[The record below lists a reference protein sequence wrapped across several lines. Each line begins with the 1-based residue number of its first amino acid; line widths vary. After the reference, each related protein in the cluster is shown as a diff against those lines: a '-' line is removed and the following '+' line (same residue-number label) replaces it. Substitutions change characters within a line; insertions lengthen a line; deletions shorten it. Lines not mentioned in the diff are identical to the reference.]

1 MPVSE
6 RLGSDIKRA
15 EQALNATKTA
25 VLKPAGLTI
34 AQYGALLYCAA
45 KPGISA
51 AALARL
57 CGVTPPTMNT
67 VLKNLQER
75 DLIVRTPHE
84 WHKNVLETRLT
95 DAGRAVLAD
104 ADDRASTRR
113 AGPGRRVHRRGAG
126 RADRPARPLCQGAGG
141 TAPGRPV
148 TWYGAGS
155 VTQPAASTRRESRS
169 TARKAKGRSKATRTT
184 VVS

>member
-104 ADDRASTRR
+104 ADDRAVRVERALAAEFTDEERAALTGLLAR
-113 AGPGRRVHRRGAG
+113 CVRVLEEQRPAGP
-126 RADRPARPLCQGAGG
+126 
-141 TAPGRPV
+141 
-148 TWYGAGS
+148 
-155 VTQPAASTRRESRS
+155 
-169 TARKAKGRSKATRTT
+169 
-184 VVS
+184 

>member
-1 MPVSE
+1 MTSMPVSE

-104 ADDRASTRR
+104 ADARAVRVERALAAEFTDEERAALTGLLAR
-113 AGPGRRVHRRGAG
+113 CVRVLEEQRPAGP
-126 RADRPARPLCQGAGG
+126 
-141 TAPGRPV
+141 
-148 TWYGAGS
+148 
-155 VTQPAASTRRESRS
+155 
-169 TARKAKGRSKATRTT
+169 
-184 VVS
+184 